1 MIQMIIPR
9 MIYIP
14 LCDLR
19 KGTIELLINCN
30 QMACSFFIVV
40 LNLMNIENYIE
51 NYKFLKNNF
60 KWKSFFPFF
69 KKNNKK
75 DNWKKYYNRN
85 YFKVKW

>member
-1 MIQMIIPR
+1 MIIPR

-30 QMACSFFIVV
+30 QMAYSFFIVV

-60 KWKSFFPFF
+60 KWKSFFPFLR
-69 KKNNKK
+69 KIIIRIIGKNIIIETILK
-75 DNWKKYYNRN
+75 
-85 YFKVKW
+85 